1 MSPILLVL
9 ADSAFR
15 VPLMTALRARGFTVV
30 LHPDG
35 EDARA
40 YVDINTVALVIVDAR
55 LPGGETGDAWIRK
68 RRQDGVTAKMVL
80 CGSTREEVERLVRA
94 SGDLAVE
101 SVVPKSVAMATIVGH
116 VEELVRAA
124 APADAAAQST
134 AIDQLAL
141 LIEQTRLSI
150 VQLQRGES
158 RDRVLKGIEEAKRL
172 RTAASA
178 AGAATV
184 VTAAKTIEEIL
195 TNVRDGRQRLEHSAF
210 APMERGLLRARESL
224 GAAGAQASTAPAP
237 AARRASGTSAHVEVE
252 AEEAPAARG
261 GATIDE
267 LTGLMTRDG
276 FLRRVEARA
285 EAASIDGRPLSL
297 CVIAVDDAARL
308 RAEGALPAVM
318 KALGG
323 FLASRFRPDDVRG
336 RWSPD
341 GCALAFPATPVAM
354 AVSNMTRTLEAFDTL
369 GHPAKL
375 SVGVASFPKDG
386 SDAAAVFALADRRLQ
401 KAQASG
407 GGVRGP

>member
-1 MSPILLVL
+1 MFPILLVL
-9 ADSAFR
+9 ADPTFR
-15 VPLMTALRARGFTVV
+15 VSLMTALRGRGFTVV

-40 YVDINTVALVIVDAR
+40 YLDTNTVSLVIVDAR
-55 LPGGETGDAWIRK
+55 LPSGETGDAWIRK
-68 RRQDGVTAKMVL
+68 RREDGVTAKMVL

-94 SGDLAVE
+94 SGDLNVE
-101 SVVPKSVAMATIVGH
+101 SVVPKTVATATIVSH
-116 VEELVRAA
+116 VEELVRAP
-124 APADAAAQST
+124 APAAASGAQGA

-158 RDRVLKGIEEAKRL
+158 RERVLKGIEEAKRL
-172 RTAASA
+172 RTAATA
-178 AGAATV
+178 AGATLV
-184 VTAAKTIEEIL
+184 VTAAKTIDEIL

-224 GAAGAQASTAPAP
+224 GAIGAQASTAPAP

-252 AEEAPAARG
+252 EDVPTQRSAY
-261 GATIDE
+261 TLDE

-276 FLRRVEARA
+276 FLQQVEERA
-285 EAASIDGRPLSL
+285 EAAAIDGRPLSVCL
-297 CVIAVDDAARL
+297 IAVDDSARL
-308 RAEGALPAVM
+308 RAAGTLGAVL

-323 FLASRFRPDDVRG
+323 FLGSRFRPDDVRG

-341 GCALAFPATPVAM
+341 ACALAFPATPAQM

-369 GHPAKL
+369 GIHAKL
-375 SVGVASFPKDG
+375 SAGVATFPKDG
-386 SDAAAVFALADRRLQ
+386 ATAAAALAIAERRLQ
-401 KAQASG
+401 KAQAAG
-407 GGVRGP
+407 GGTRGP